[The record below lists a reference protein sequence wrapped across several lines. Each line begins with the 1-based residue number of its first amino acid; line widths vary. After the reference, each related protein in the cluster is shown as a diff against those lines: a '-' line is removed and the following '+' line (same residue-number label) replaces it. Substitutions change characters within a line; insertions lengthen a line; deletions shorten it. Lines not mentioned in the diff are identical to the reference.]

1 MTGKNKNKYF
11 IHILASVRAD
21 DVHFPEDALPKEKCL
36 EHLAMLRHAKWFGAR
51 AAGLQSAVMI
61 IRVLRYVYM
70 WIIYISME
78 FCLYIEF
85 FTEICKFGLHLG
97 SP

>member
-1 MTGKNKNKYF
+1 MTEKTIKINLYSF
-11 IHILASVRAD
+11 SFLASVRAD

-61 IRVLRYVYM
+61 IRVLRYVDYDWFHM
-70 WIIYISME
+70 N
-78 FCLYIEF
+78 F
-85 FTEICKFGLHLG
+85 
-97 SP
+97 

>member
-1 MTGKNKNKYF
+1 MTEKIIKINLDSRLF
-11 IHILASVRAD
+11 FLASVRAD

-61 IRVLRYVYM
+61 IRVLRYVDYGPDLVQVN
-70 WIIYISME
+70 WV
-78 FCLYIEF
+78 
-85 FTEICKFGLHLG
+85 
-97 SP
+97 